1 MGKSYVVLA
10 VFTNPLLISIYNI
23 DDFYKKVSEG
33 DLIVYENGQ
42 QVKERLLKE
51 TSKPLGFHLSPTRMV
66 LSALL

>member
-10 VFTNPLLISIYNI
+10 IFTNPLLINIYNI

-51 TSKPLGFHLSPTRMV
+51 TPKP
-66 LSALL
+66 

>member
-51 TSKPLGFHLSPTRMV
+51 TPKP
-66 LSALL
+66 

>member
-10 VFTNPLLISIYNI
+10 VVSLGFTNPLLISIYNI

-51 TSKPLGFHLSPTRMV
+51 TSKP
-66 LSALL
+66 

>member
-10 VFTNPLLISIYNI
+10 VFTNPLLINIYNI

-42 QVKERLLKE
+42 QVKVKD
-51 TSKPLGFHLSPTRMV
+51 F
-66 LSALL
+66 